1 MNPSSTVQRFLLE
14 NLDIRGAVVKLTDVW
29 QALQHERGYSPIVA
43 GLLGEMAAVCAV
55 IAGNLKQPGRLT
67 FQVQGSGPVKH
78 LVVDCSEDLNLRG
91 YARADLEADMSE
103 TNVHG
108 AEGSPGQASLPRE
121 VARRRRDGRS
131 KRGVPPDRET
141 GAAQDFNPEN
151 ELPSL
156 LGDGQLQLSLETEG
170 LEQPYQSIVPLE
182 GDSIAE
188 VFTHYLEQSEQQSTG
203 LWLACGRDAS
213 AALFVQKLPGADTK
227 DPDGWRRIQ
236 TLAETVRNE
245 ELLDLDAAALLRRLF
260 AEEDVRLYPPRTVTH
275 DWPREPEKIADLL
288 LTLGEEEVRS
298 MLVENGKLVVRD
310 ELSNHTYLFD
320 TSEIDDLFQPRT
332 LH

>member
-1 MNPSSTVQRFLLE
+1 MNPSSTIQRFLLE

-29 QALQHERGYSPIVA
+29 QALQHKRGYSPVVA

-67 FQVQGSGPVKH
+67 FQVQGSGPIKY

-91 YARADLEADMSE
+91 YARADFVTDASE
-103 TNVHG
+103 TNIHG
-108 AEGSPGQASLPRE
+108 AGDFPGSFRGIPG
-121 VARRRRDGRS
+121 
-131 KRGVPPDRET
+131 RET
-141 GAAQDFNPEN
+141 GAAQDFNLGD

-156 LGDGQLQLSLETEG
+156 LGDGQLQLSLEMEG

-182 GDSIAE
+182 GSSIAE

-213 AALFVQKLPGADTK
+213 TALFVQKLPGADAK

-236 TLAETVRNE
+236 TLAETVRTE
-245 ELLDLDAAALLRRLF
+245 ELLGLDAAALLRRLF
-260 AEEDVRLYPPRTVTH
+260 AEEDVRLYPPRPVTH
-275 DWPREPEKIADLL
+275 DWPRDPEKIVDML

-298 MLVENGKLVVRD
+298 MLVEDGDLVVRD
-310 ELSNHTYLFD
+310 ELSNHTYQFNVK
-320 TSEIDDLFQPRT
+320 EIDDLFQPRT